1 MYPLNMALTKGV
13 GFAVAN
19 DKAEHQALTAQG
31 YGPAYVDP
39 KKAKAAGA
47 EASAGDAQ
55 ATEGE

>member
-31 YGPAYVDP
+31 YGPGYVDP
-39 KKAKAAGA
+39 KKAKAAAA
-47 EASAGDAQ
+47 EASTGDAQ
-55 ATEGE
+55 PPESE